1 MTRSFRLLPAL
12 TVGLLL
18 AGCYSRSDM
27 KGEKATA
34 PAAST
39 ETAAPDENATTPAP
53 TADATNNSAPATAAA
68 GPLAQVNVFL
78 EVSGSM
84 EGFMPKT
91 GADAANTRFQ
101 QHVAQFLSEVNRS
114 SAARKTYFRI
124 KEKPYRDSYQQL
136 SQTVR
141 SGIQQPASSTDIPTV
156 LDTLVSGY
164 YATNTVSV
172 LISDFIY
179 SPKNA
184 GAIPYIS
191 TDITD
196 ALNRTQRPDLAISVY
211 GYTSDFRGAYYPAL
225 NTGVRKISACC
236 DTPIPYYFWVIG
248 PADAVRRFD
257 AALLER
263 QPGQQAHFGVK
274 YPTPA
279 SSLLSRFQN
288 VGAWYYG
295 EKDASKR
302 AAGASYHTVAVSSIS
317 AKEPVEFVVGMD
329 LKTLPALYRDLNY
342 LKTSLN
348 IQAQDTDAKIVSVFA
363 ANEQTKNSSGEES
376 KYTHFVKVHVT
387 KLGKA
392 ARPLQLV
399 LRNQRPAWVA
409 QWTTKNDS
417 NINQTGTKTFAL
429 SSLMDGVQAVTATEQ
444 TPTPVFIIPLTLQP
458 AD

>member
-1 MTRSFRLLPAL
+1 MTRSFPLLPAL
-12 TVGLLL
+12 ALGVLLS
-18 AGCYSRSDM
+18 GCYSRSDM
-27 KGEKATA
+27 KGENRAAEPAVTETVPPAETPGAAAPTETPAAEAAAA
-34 PAAST
+34 PAGT
-39 ETAAPDENATTPAP
+39 
-53 TADATNNSAPATAAA
+53 

-141 SGIQQPASSTDIPTV
+141 GGIQQPASSTDIPTV
-156 LDTLVSGY
+156 LDTLVTGY
-164 YATNTVSV
+164 YAPNSVSV

-196 ALNRTQRPDLAISVY
+196 ALNRTRRADLAVSVY
-211 GYTSDFRGAYYPAL
+211 GYASDFRGTYYPAL
-225 NTGVRKISACC
+225 KSGPKKITGCC
-236 DTPIPYYFWVIG
+236 DTAVPYYFWVIG

-257 AALLER
+257 AAQLEK
-263 QPGQQAHFGVK
+263 QPAQQAHFGVK
-274 YPTPA
+274 YPAPPT
-279 SSLLSRFQN
+279 SLLSRFQN

-302 AAGASYHTVAVSSIS
+302 TAGASYHTVAISKVS
-317 AKEPVEFVVGMD
+317 AKEPVEFVVGLD
-329 LKTLPALYRDLNY
+329 LQALPGLYRDLNY
-342 LKTSLN
+342 LKANLQL
-348 IQAQDTDAKIVSVFA
+348 QAQDTDAKIVSVFGA
-363 ANEQTKNSSGEES
+363 SDQTKNSSGAENQ
-376 KYTHFVKVHVT
+376 YTHFVKVRVT
-387 KLGKA
+387 KLGA
-392 ARPLQLV
+392 GARPVQLV
-399 LRNQRPAWVA
+399 LRDQRPAWVS

-417 NINQTGTKTFAL
+417 NINQTGAKTFAL
-429 SSLMDGVQAVTATEQ
+429 SSLLDGVEAVAGGEQ
-444 TPTPVFIIPLTLQP
+444 KAPVFTIPLTLQP